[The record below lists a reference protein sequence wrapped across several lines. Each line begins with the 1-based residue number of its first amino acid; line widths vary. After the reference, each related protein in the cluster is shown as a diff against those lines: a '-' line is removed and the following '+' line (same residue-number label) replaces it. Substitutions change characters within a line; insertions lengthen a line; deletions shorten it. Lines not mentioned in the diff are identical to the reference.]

1 MSKGN
6 WYANSYRKLFFDFHS
21 HSLAVGLASAFDAD
35 RWAQRLEKA
44 NAQAVS
50 IFVKGG
56 RGWSSYRRG
65 SVRHVHP
72 QLPEGLDMLE
82 EQLQALH
89 KRGIRAIGYYHT
101 FGSEAVA
108 QDHPDWVVR
117 NADGAP
123 AGNSICMLGP
133 LLEEHMLPHVREVL
147 ENYEL
152 DALFFDGARASH
164 GCFCDSCRESFG
176 SETGA
181 EIPTDDS
188 DPIWSRYIAWRLETF
203 RQIRE
208 RISEVIHSIRPDMP
222 VSYNWAYAMN
232 MPEPVPD
239 HVGNLVIDV
248 QPDDQ
253 AFQGSY
259 QARYWA
265 TLGLPFDIM
274 NSAFLQWWGDWGSKP
289 AAALQQ
295 EVATVIANGGLT
307 WIGYQMTHTFDVQPA
322 VMEQMGK
329 ALAFVKEREYLLKD
343 AEPIPNVAVFNSTAN
358 HFAGGKARSY
368 IDEVHLRGAHRLF
381 MEAAIPHHFVHEK
394 ALLEHLE
401 QYRAVVFPDARHV
414 PSEMVPALERYVQ
427 NGGVLLATY
436 RTGTEDGT
444 GQKQEESVLSDLLG
458 IRLEGDYEVPQAYV
472 EVTDTDVKEG
482 VLDMPH
488 LVHGRFAFARPQAAD
503 VETVARL
510 RKLYTRAD
518 GQFLLTSSPVGEDS
532 DYPAITRRR
541 LGNGMAIYVAGQVF
555 RGYQTHNQWC
565 LKPIMAN
572 LLNDAIGQ
580 PLVQLDSPAWLEV
593 ALMRQGDRVIVHLV
607 NFHGNRPFD
616 RNNVCVEQI
625 LPVRGIELKLAL
637 ESRPAKVHLEPGGAE
652 PRCSYAD
659 GILHVAIP
667 EVQIHCAVVVESA

>member
-1 MSKGN
+1 
-6 WYANSYRKLFFDFHS
+6 
-21 HSLAVGLASAFDAD
+21 
-35 RWAQRLEKA
+35 
-44 NAQAVS
+44 
-50 IFVKGG
+50 
-56 RGWSSYRRG
+56 
-65 SVRHVHP
+65 
-72 QLPEGLDMLE
+72 
-82 EQLQALH
+82 
-89 KRGIRAIGYYHT
+89 
-101 FGSEAVA
+101 
-108 QDHPDWVVR
+108 
-117 NADGAP
+117 
-123 AGNSICMLGP
+123 
-133 LLEEHMLPHVREVL
+133 
-147 ENYEL
+147 
-152 DALFFDGARASH
+152 
-164 GCFCDSCRESFG
+164 
-176 SETGA
+176 
-181 EIPTDDS
+181 
-188 DPIWSRYIAWRLETF
+188 
-203 RQIRE
+203 
-208 RISEVIHSIRPDMP
+208 
-222 VSYNWAYAMN
+222 
-232 MPEPVPD
+232 
-239 HVGNLVIDV
+239 
-248 QPDDQ
+248 
-253 AFQGSY
+253 
-259 QARYWA
+259 
-265 TLGLPFDIM
+265 
-274 NSAFLQWWGDWGSKP
+274 
-289 AAALQQ
+289 
-295 EVATVIANGGLT
+295 
-307 WIGYQMTHTFDVQPA
+307 
-322 VMEQMGK
+322 
-329 ALAFVKEREYLLKD
+329 
-343 AEPIPNVAVFNSTAN
+343 
-358 HFAGGKARSY
+358 
-368 IDEVHLRGAHRLF
+368 
-381 MEAAIPHHFVHEK
+381 
-394 ALLEHLE
+394 
-401 QYRAVVFPDARHV
+401 VFPDARYV
-414 PSEMVPALERYVQ
+414 PSEMVPALEKYVQ

-436 RTGTEDGT
+436 RTGTENAT